1 LKGLVAT
8 SNSQRRQNRLRKRA
22 GKQNELG
29 SIEIHVCVDLL
40 FLLVC
45 SRLDMKVFVD
55 GKYYDEWNAKVSVFD
70 HGLLYGDG
78 VFEGIRAYNGRVFKL
93 KEHIDRLFYSAKAIL
108 LDLPMTHA
116 ALMRATVETCRRN
129 KLRDGYIRLV
139 VTRGIGTLG
148 LNPRS
153 CRKPSVII
161 IAGKIQVYPAELYA
175 KGMDIVTVPTVRN
188 LHSAVNPAIKSLNYL
203 NNILAKIEA
212 NNAGVEEAVM
222 LNAEGF
228 VSECTADNLF
238 IIKNDVLCT
247 PPLSAGAL
255 YGITRGTVMDL
266 AGQLGVKVSEPNLT
280 RYDLFNADECFLTG
294 TGAEIMPVVKVD
306 GRVIGNGKPGP
317 HTLKLVENYHRL
329 TKATGEPIYG

>member
-1 LKGLVAT
+1 
-8 SNSQRRQNRLRKRA
+8 
-22 GKQNELG
+22 
-29 SIEIHVCVDLL
+29 
-40 FLLVC
+40 
-45 SRLDMKVFVD
+45 MKIFID
-55 GKYYDEWNAKVSVFD
+55 GKFCSERDAKVSVFD

-108 LDLPMTHA
+108 LNIPMTPEQV
-116 ALMRATVETCRRN
+116 MKATVETIRAN
-129 KLRDGYIRLV
+129 KLRDCYVRLI

-153 CRKPSVII
+153 CKKPSVII

-175 KGMDIVTVPTVRN
+175 RGMDIVTVPTVRN

-222 LNAEGF
+222 LNSEGF
-228 VSECTADNLF
+228 VAECTADNLF
-238 IIKNDVLCT
+238 IIKQGALFT

-255 YGITRGTVMDL
+255 YGITRGTVMEL
-266 AGQLGVKVSEPNLT
+266 AEQSGVKVTEQNLT

-294 TGAEIMPVVKVD
+294 TGAEIMPVIKID
-306 GRVIGNGKPGP
+306 GRVIGSGQPGAL
-317 HTLKLVENYHRL
+317 TLKLIQEYHAL
-329 TKATGEPIYG
+329 TKVSGEPIYK

>member
-1 LKGLVAT
+1 
-8 SNSQRRQNRLRKRA
+8 
-22 GKQNELG
+22 
-29 SIEIHVCVDLL
+29 
-40 FLLVC
+40 
-45 SRLDMKVFVD
+45 MKIFID
-55 GKYYDEWNAKVSVFD
+55 GKYLSERDAKISVFD

-108 LDLPMTHA
+108 LEIPMTRA
-116 ALMRATVETCRRN
+116 EMMKATVETIRAN
-129 KLRDGYIRLV
+129 KLRDCYVRLV
-139 VTRGIGTLG
+139 VTRGVGNLG

-153 CRKPSVII
+153 CKKPSVII

-175 KGMDIVTVPTVRN
+175 HGMEIVTVPTVRN

-228 VSECTADNLF
+228 VAECTADNLF
-238 IIKNDVLCT
+238 IIRNGELFT
-247 PPLSAGAL
+247 PPLSCGAL
-255 YGITRGTVMDL
+255 YGITRGAVMEL
-266 AGQLGVKVSEPNLT
+266 AVQIGLKVSEPNLT

-294 TGAEIMPVVKVD
+294 TGAEIMPVIKID
-306 GRVIGNGKPGP
+306 GRVIGHGRPGLL
-317 HTLKLVENYHRL
+317 TSRLIDEYKAL
-329 TKATGEPIYG
+329 TKVSGEPIYT